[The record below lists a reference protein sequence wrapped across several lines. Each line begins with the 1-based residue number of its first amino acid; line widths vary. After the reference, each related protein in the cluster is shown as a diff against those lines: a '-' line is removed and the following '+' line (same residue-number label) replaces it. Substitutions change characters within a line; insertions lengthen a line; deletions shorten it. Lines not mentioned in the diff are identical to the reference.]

1 MPLNKF
7 AVITAISIAAAL
19 SGCSSTAPTGDAGA
33 SSTKETSIASADA
46 SPSTPAKVTV
56 GAFTQEKITP
66 EQRTIPPTYTKFFKK
81 SDLGP
86 VIPGLQQGLV
96 PQGIAYFASRN
107 WIVISSYRDKAPS
120 VLSVI
125 DLKTN
130 KLLKTVL
137 LYENDTTPY
146 MGHAG
151 GIAISAEHLWVGSD
165 SLVRAVRLDDVVN
178 AKDGGRV
185 PFREKFGTE
194 TKASFL
200 AYSDGI
206 LWAGDYSDKEYPT
219 DASHHMTSRDNKA
232 YKAWAAGYKIDKD
245 TDLIGQS
252 HPVNPAAQR
261 AIPDYIFAVADKIQG
276 FAVHEGKV
284 WLSQSGGR
292 ANDSYLLGYTD
303 VRGEEPH
310 LRLQLAGREVPLWYL
325 DGKNMTDTWIMPPMS
340 EGLDTVKDKIA
351 VLFESGAKP
360 YLSQGTFPVDQIY
373 LFSPK

>member
-1 MPLNKF
+1 MNKI
-7 AVITAISIAAAL
+7 AVITVISIAAAL
-19 SGCSSTAPTGDAGA
+19 SGCSDKAPAGDDSKREVST
-33 SSTKETSIASADA
+33 ASADA
-46 SPSTPAKVTV
+46 APPFPANVTV
-56 GAFTQEKITP
+56 GAFTQEKVTP

-81 SDLGP
+81 SEIGP

-120 VLSVI
+120 VLSVV

-137 LYENDTTPY
+137 LYENEATPY
-146 MGHAG
+146 TGHAG
-151 GIAISAEHLWVGSD
+151 GIAISAKHLWVGSD
-165 SLVRAVRLDDVVN
+165 SQVRAVRLDDVVN
-178 AKDGGRV
+178 ATDGGRV
-185 PFREKFGTE
+185 PFREKFKTE
-194 TKASFL
+194 TKASFI
-200 AYSDGI
+200 AYSDGV

-219 DASHHMTSRDNKA
+219 DTTHHMTSRDNKA

-252 HPVNPAAQR
+252 NPVNPASQR
-261 AIPDYIFAVADKIQG
+261 AIPDYIYSIADKIQG
-276 FAVHEGKV
+276 FAVHDGKV

-292 ANDSYLLGYTD
+292 SNDSYLLGYKD

-310 LRLQLAGREVPLWYL
+310 QRLQLAGREVPLWFL
-325 DGKNMTDTWIMPPMS
+325 DGKNQTDTWIMPPMS

-360 YLSQGTFPVDQIY
+360 YLSQGAFPADQIY